1 MRPFTVYI
9 HKERPVSR
17 RDVTQINRLIEEGH
31 IENGARLT
39 PRILKRLVQKFP
51 RRKRPNQEL

>member
-9 HKERPVSR
+9 VKERPVTR
-17 RDVTQINRLIEEGH
+17 RDVRQVNRLIEEGH

-39 PRILKRLVQKFP
+39 KRTLAKLVAKYPRTRKAP
-51 RRKRPNQEL
+51 R